1 MRGGRGLRRRRCLR
15 SRAGRSYG
23 LIVWI
28 NAESADTLG
37 AAMRRL
43 AMDAGIEVKD
53 KQSAEVVEEV
63 RVKLF
68 QTHCAWLMVLDNLED
83 PALVDAVRGI

>member
-1 MRGGRGLRRRRCLR
+1 M
-15 SRAGRSYG
+15 
-23 LIVWI
+23 WI
-28 NAESADTLG
+28 NAESADTLD

-43 AMDAGIEVKD
+43 ATDAGIEVKD
-53 KQSAEVVEEV
+53 KESAEVVEEV

-83 PALVDAVRGI
+83 PGLIESVRGRLPSP